1 VGNPT
6 RLLNRT
12 QDLLGFEIMMEVTN
26 ECRDALD
33 DWQSNSASNTNISM
47 EDSIPNSPSCTGSL
61 SRRWVWVHHITN
73 SGRIKQIVHEA
84 SQLHLGGY
92 VKGGYPGVVVIEGQL
107 KRGSFLVGLRSWKM
121 AWVNLAGFVES
132 SG

>member
-1 VGNPT
+1 
-6 RLLNRT
+6 
-12 QDLLGFEIMMEVTN
+12 MMEVTN

-92 VKGGYPGVVVIEGQL
+92 VKGGYPGVVVIEGQSNAC
-107 KRGSFLVGLRSWKM
+107 KEFIVWIKGNKSRPG
-121 AWVNLAGFVES
+121 GFGRNWGHHVR
-132 SG
+132 